1 MKEGSVPRFLLLIFA
16 LAAMGLAGA
25 GVWFYQVQG
34 EYTEEQVAAQLEAV
48 GRLKV
53 DQILRWRAERLA
65 DAGALVDSPLLAAAL
80 DRWLGGPNGEIERPI
95 RETLD
100 VVKRNYGYSDVLIA
114 EPSGRVLVSASGDT
128 SPSLHPEAAAAVSKA
143 WRTGRS
149 VFTDLHLDLQGLKPH
164 VGIAA
169 PLFRQEGGSQEPLG
183 AVLLES
189 EAGRFLFPLIQ
200 SWPAPSRTAE
210 TLLVRRE
217 GEEVLFLNDLRYR
230 KDAALKL
237 RVPLARQ
244 DEPAVQ
250 AVLGREGIF
259 QGRDYRGVKV
269 IASIHAVPG
278 TEWSLVAKMDHSE
291 AFETWRLRSFL
302 ILAAVLGLLAASAV
316 AVGMAWQS
324 HRKEHYKALFQIEQE
339 RRQAEERH
347 RVTLMS
353 VGDAVIVTDATG
365 RVELL
370 NPVAERLTGW
380 AQEEACGRLLE
391 EIFRIV
397 NEETR
402 QAVENP
408 VARVIR
414 EGLVVGLANHT
425 VLIAR
430 DGTERPIADSGAP
443 IRDESGAITGV
454 VLVFRD
460 QTEERAAAK
469 ALEETHR
476 MLRTILDTIP
486 VRVFWKDLN
495 SRYLGCNLHFA
506 RDAGFDDPEQLIGKD
521 DYQMGWAQQ
530 ADLYRSDDRWVMESC
545 RSKVGYEEPQST
557 PSGGMIWLRTS
568 KVPLLDEQG
577 RVWGVLGTYED
588 ITERKEMERAL
599 REGEHLFRTLA
610 ETTST
615 AIFIYRGEHNVYVN
629 EATTRISG
637 YSREEMTSMRFWDL
651 IHPEDRETVRDRGL
665 RRLRGEDVPE
675 RYEFRIVRKD
685 GAVRWLDFTA
695 GRIDW
700 QGQPAGLGTAFDIT
714 ERKEAE
720 AERVRLAL
728 AIEQAGEAVVVTD
741 LEGTIQYV
749 NPAFEQVTGYSR
761 LEAVG
766 RNPRFLKSGR
776 QDEAFY
782 KNLWDTIARGET
794 WRGRFVNRR
803 KDGTLYTE
811 EATISPVRDEKGAIV
826 NYLAVKRDI
835 TEHLRLAEER
845 AKLEE
850 QYLQAQKMESV
861 GRLAGGV
868 AHDFNN
874 MLQAILGRA
883 EIAMIRLGPSHP
895 VRADL
900 EEIYKAAERSADLTR
915 QLLAFARKQTVLP
928 VVLDLNEKIS
938 GTLGILRRLL
948 GEDIE
953 IVWAPQED
961 LWNVKVDPA
970 QIDQVLAN
978 LAVNAR
984 DAISGPGQITIE
996 TANAVVD
1003 EAYCRGHAE
1012 AAPGEYVV
1020 LTVSDTGQ
1028 GMTREVLE
1036 HIFEP
1041 FYTTKEVGKGTG
1053 LGLATVYGIV
1063 KQNGGF
1069 VNVYSEPGR
1078 GSSFKIYLP
1087 RFRGEAETK
1096 CLEPVRSPLR
1106 PGSETILVVEDEESV
1121 LHLART
1127 ALEGLG
1133 YRVLAERT
1141 PADAIRTAKSHEGEL
1156 HLLLTDVV
1164 MPGMDGRQ
1172 LSERLRAFR
1181 PGLKCLF
1188 MSGYTSDVIAHS
1200 GVLEPGVVFIQKPF
1214 SLADL
1219 ADKVRQA
1226 LEG

>member
-1 MKEGSVPRFLLLIFA
+1 MRKGSVPRFLLLVFA
-16 LAAMGLAGA
+16 LVAIGLAGV
-25 GVWFYQVQG
+25 GVWFYQGQG
-34 EYTEEQVAAQLEAV
+34 EYAEEQVAAQLEAV

-53 DQILRWRAERLA
+53 EQILRWRAERLA
-65 DAGALVDSPLLAAAL
+65 DAGALVESPLLAAAL
-80 DRWLGGPNGEIERPI
+80 DRRLASTDEESERLV

-100 VVKRNYGYSDVLIA
+100 AVKRNYGYSGVLIA
-114 EPSGRVLVSASGDT
+114 DPSGWVLVSASGDT

-143 WRTGRS
+143 LRTGRS

-164 VGIAA
+164 VGVAA
-169 PLFRQEGGSQEPLG
+169 PLFRQRGGSQEPLG
-183 AVLLES
+183 VVLLES
-189 EAGRFLFPLIQ
+189 ETGRFLYPLIQ
-200 SWPAPSRTAE
+200 SWPAPSCTAE

-217 GEEVLFLNDLRYR
+217 GEEVLFLNDLRYW

-237 RVPLARQ
+237 RAPLARQ
-244 DEPAVQ
+244 DLPAVQ
-250 AVLGREGIF
+250 AALGREGIF
-259 QGRDYRGVKV
+259 RGRDYRGVNV

-278 TEWSLVAKMDHSE
+278 TEWSLVAKMDEAE

-324 HRKEHYKALFQIEQE
+324 RRQEHYKALFQIEQE

-353 VGDAVIVTDATG
+353 VGDAVVVTDAAG

-380 AQEEACGRLLE
+380 AQKEASGRGLE

-402 QAVENP
+402 QPVENP
-408 VARVIR
+408 VARVKR

-425 VLIAR
+425 VLVSR

-443 IRDESGAITGV
+443 IRDETGAVTGV

-469 ALEETHR
+469 ALMEAHR

-486 VRVFWKDLN
+486 ARVFWKDLN
-495 SRYLGCNLHFA
+495 SRYLGCNVQFA
-506 RDAGFDDPEQLIGKD
+506 RDAGFDRPEQLIGKD
-521 DYQMGWAQQ
+521 DYQMGWAEQ
-530 ADLYRSDDRWVMESC
+530 ADLYRSDDRWVMETG

-599 REGEHLFRTLA
+599 RESEHLFRTLA

-629 EATTRISG
+629 EAATRISG
-637 YSREEMTSMRFWDL
+637 YSREEMTTMRFWDFV
-651 IHPEDRETVRDRGL
+651 HPEDRDKVRDRGL
-665 RRLRGEDVPE
+665 RRQRGEDVPE

-685 GAVRWLDFTA
+685 GSVRWLDFTA
-695 GRIDW
+695 GRIEW
-700 QGQPAGLGTAFDIT
+700 QGQPAGLGTAIDIT

-720 AERVRLAL
+720 AERTRLAS
-728 AIEQAGEAVVVTD
+728 AIEQAAEAVVVTD

-766 RNPRFLKSGR
+766 RNPRILKSGR
-776 QDEAFY
+776 QDEVFY

-794 WRGRFVNRR
+794 WSGRFVNRR

-826 NYLAVKRDI
+826 NYMAVKRDI
-835 TEHLRLAEER
+835 SEHLRLAEEK
-845 AKLEE
+845 AKIEE

-883 EIAMIRLGPSHP
+883 EIAMSRLGPSHP
-895 VRADL
+895 VRSDL
-900 EEIYKAAERSADLTR
+900 EEIYRAAERSADLTR
-915 QLLAFARKQTVLP
+915 QLLAFARKQTVVP

-938 GTLGILRRLL
+938 GTLSILRRLL

-1003 EAYCRGHAE
+1003 EAYCRSHAE
-1012 AAPGEYVV
+1012 AAAGEYVV

-1028 GMTREVLE
+1028 GMTPEVLE

-1069 VNVYSEPGR
+1069 VNVYSEPDR

-1087 RFRGEAETK
+1087 RFRGEAEAK
-1096 CLEPVRSPLR
+1096 RLEPVRSPLR
-1106 PGSETILVVEDEESV
+1106 QGSETILVVEDEESV
-1121 LHLART
+1121 LLLART

-1133 YRVLAERT
+1133 YTVLAERT
-1141 PADAIRTAKSHEGEL
+1141 PADAIRTAKNHAGEL

-1172 LSERLRAFR
+1172 LAERLRAFR
-1181 PGLKCLF
+1181 PDLKCLF
-1188 MSGYTSDVIAHS
+1188 MSGYTSNVIAHS
-1200 GVLEPGVVFIQKPF
+1200 GVLEPGVAFIQKPF
-1214 SLADL
+1214 SLSDL
-1219 ADKVRQA
+1219 AEKVRQA